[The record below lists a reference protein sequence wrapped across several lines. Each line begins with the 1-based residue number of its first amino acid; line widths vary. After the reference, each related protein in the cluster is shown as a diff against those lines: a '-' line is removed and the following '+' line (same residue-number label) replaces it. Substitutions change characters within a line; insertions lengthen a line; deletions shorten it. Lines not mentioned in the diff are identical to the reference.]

1 MDGAALYTKELAI
14 GKFPEQKNVATETPL
29 QTAFYRL
36 QPPNPFSRYRSNF
49 CRIIS
54 ATWLAPRT
62 TNPLSASRRAS
73 HVRFVL
79 QRHVRGESHQASQR
93 QCSASGLLFPDSGA
107 HVFFRKGV
115 SPL

>member
-14 GKFPEQKNVATETPL
+14 GKFPEQKNIATETPL

-36 QPPNPFSRYRSNF
+36 QPPNLCRRYRSNF
-49 CRIIS
+49 CRIFS
-54 ATWLAPRT
+54 ATWLPPRT

-107 HVFFRKGV
+107 HVFFRSWV